1 MIYRSIAG
9 LLFIARMHVSPAA
22 SAVKLRK
29 ATLVY
34 EILEFSWFFLYVSP
48 CLFINLCNIN
58 CHCNQCG
65 SSRFKV
71 G

>member
-34 EILEFSWFFLYVSP
+34 EILEFSWFF
-48 CLFINLCNIN
+48 FICISLSFYKSL
-58 CHCNQCG
+58 QYQLPLQ
-65 SSRFKV
+65 SMRF
-71 G
+71 